1 MSRAVHQTQPSVLKT
16 TWPAFVA
23 LLSLV
28 AVAVGVVE
36 FHHSLQDYRFDAAAY
51 GAPPAQR

>member
-28 AVAVGVVE
+28 AVAVGFVE